1 MTFQNKLNS
10 AQEMNY
16 LDVKELK
23 DLLLKWQTAASNKN
37 HEKRTIL
44 KISNTT
50 AKFQL
55 VVVLFFMD
63 VPLSLILATLRQ
75 TNALTGI

>member
-23 DLLLKWQTAASNKN
+23 DLLLKWQTAASKED
-37 HEKRTIL
+37 HEKRKIL
-44 KISNTT
+44 QISNTN
-50 AKFQL
+50 AKL
-55 VVVLFFMD
+55 
-63 VPLSLILATLRQ
+63 
-75 TNALTGI
+75 